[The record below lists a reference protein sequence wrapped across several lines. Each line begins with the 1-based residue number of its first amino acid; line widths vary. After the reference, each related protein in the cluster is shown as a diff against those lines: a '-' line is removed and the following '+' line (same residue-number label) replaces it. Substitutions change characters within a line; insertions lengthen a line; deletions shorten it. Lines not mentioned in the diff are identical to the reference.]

1 MDFKSFIK
9 NILTL
14 GGEDRKFIKEADE
27 FIAKSE
33 KQIEEI
39 EAREKTLRQLIG

>member
-9 NILTL
+9 NLFTL
-14 GGEDRKFIKEADE
+14 GCEDRKFIKEVDE

-33 KQIEEI
+33 KRIEEI
-39 EAREKTLRQLIG
+39 EAREKMLRQLID